1 MVHRKNSRYGSYRR
15 WEIYARAG
23 SDGWETNYAPC
34 HWLKLVMW
42 AACGAIRASSSAGR
56 RMYLWYAML
65 ATCQDFIVISG
76 TVAALAVVLAP
87 IWKLWTLKEAPGT
100 LAAERACCTLATN
113 HLRQSGVPSWQMKR
127 GPGAPPQA
135 SRQFNSEAT
144 GHNMVAMALFQTLIS
159 NIYIYKSFA
168 SVLYNIIKSK
178 CMLTPAPTKME
189 RQTFTT
195 RTETLYYNTYIHM
208 YSSEQVI

>member
-1 MVHRKNSRYGSYRR
+1 
-15 WEIYARAG
+15 
-23 SDGWETNYAPC
+23 
-34 HWLKLVMW
+34 
-42 AACGAIRASSSAGR
+42 
-56 RMYLWYAML
+56 
-65 ATCQDFIVISG
+65 
-76 TVAALAVVLAP
+76 
-87 IWKLWTLKEAPGT
+87 
-100 LAAERACCTLATN
+100 
-113 HLRQSGVPSWQMKR
+113 MKR